1 MKELV
6 VLALA
11 LSTASSLDVEHQPR
25 DGGVDHQ
32 PREVMDI
39 SFLENPPAPHETERK
54 ARQVDGLACGSTD
67 TLGFGEYVT
76 LESPRYPRRYPNNV
90 DCSWELIYP
99 AGAQVLFSCEYFHVK
114 RGDYFTLDQ
123 YQFDGYSSGFS
134 GQELDFLLDTQTSI
148 NLGFTSN
155 RRRRGW
161 GFRCFVEVEAGNS
174 ATTTAGTNTTA
185 GPTTTGATTTATSG
199 SCSCGLA

>member
-11 LSTASSLDVEHQPR
+11 LTTASSLEVEHQPR

-39 SFLENPPAPHETERK
+39 SSLENPPAPHEAERK

-99 AGAQVLFSCEYFHVK
+99 AGAQVFFSCEYFHVK

-161 GFRCFVEVEAGNS
+161 GFR
-174 ATTTAGTNTTA
+174 
-185 GPTTTGATTTATSG
+185 
-199 SCSCGLA
+199 